1 MARPRP
7 PIADRLHASHPTS
20 MDFSRH
26 FEVVRW
32 IVLLLVW
39 QTFSHSGLAADSSD
53 IAAAGDVA
61 GPARVTGTLYEI
73 GSNRHT
79 ILYRFVRTAR
89 RSGSTVRVQRQFTT
103 PDGTVAAAET
113 VLYQSNRLV
122 AYEMKEFQANLSGSV
137 WIEPDPAKSGQ
148 PNILI
153 GYGKS
158 LAPPRGDPQPLK
170 PDTLIDDDLYPFMLV
185 HWNEL
190 MRGEPVKFRF
200 VSIEWKRTFNFQ
212 LVKTGEAVVDG
223 HPCEQI
229 TMNPS
234 GLLLAQVVNPLVFT
248 VEKAAP
254 HMLLS
259 YIGRTTPR
267 VKKGDDW
274 KYLDAET
281 VFDLA
286 SMVPAK

>member
-1 MARPRP
+1 MA
-7 PIADRLHASHPTS
+7 
-20 MDFSRH
+20 
-26 FEVVRW
+26 
-32 IVLLLVW
+32 LLLAW
-39 QTFSHSGLAADSSD
+39 QMFSGSGLAADPSD
-53 IAAAGDVA
+53 IAAALDVA
-61 GPARVTGTLYEI
+61 NPARVTGTLYEI
-73 GSNRHT
+73 GSNRHKV
-79 ILYRFVRTAR
+79 LYHFVRTAHR
-89 RSGSTVRVQRQFTT
+89 TGSTVRVQRQFTT

-113 VLYQSNRLV
+113 VLYKSNRLV
-122 AYEMKEFQANLSGSV
+122 AYEMKEFQANLSGSI
-137 WIEPDPAKSGQ
+137 WIEPDPAKNGQ
-148 PNILI
+148 SNILI

-185 HWNEL
+185 HWDEL
-190 MRGEPVKFRF
+190 MRGESVKFRF
-200 VSIEWKRTFNFQ
+200 VSIEWKRTFNFR
-212 LVKTGEAVVDG
+212 LGKTGESVVDG
-223 HPCEQI
+223 HLCEQI

-234 GLLLAQVVNPLVFT
+234 GLLLAQLVNPLVFT
-248 VEKAAP
+248 VEKTAP

-267 VKKGDDW
+267 VKKGDEW

>member
-1 MARPRP
+1 M
-7 PIADRLHASHPTS
+7 DSFRL
-20 MDFSRH
+20 FG
-26 FEVVRW
+26 VVRW
-32 IVLLLVW
+32 IALLLVW
-39 QTFSHSGLAADSSD
+39 QMFSDSGLAADPSD
-53 IAAAGDVA
+53 VAAARDLA
-61 GPARVTGTLYEI
+61 SPARFTGTLYEI
-73 GSNRHT
+73 GSNRHK
-79 ILYRFVRTAR
+79 ILYRFVRTAHR
-89 RSGSTVRVQRQFTT
+89 TGSTVRVQRQFTT

-122 AYEMKEFQANLSGSV
+122 AYEMKEFQANLSGSIR
-137 WIEPDPAKSGQ
+137 IEPDPAKSGQ
-148 PNILI
+148 SNILI

-158 LAPPRGDPQPLK
+158 LVPPRGDPQPLK
-170 PDTLIDDDLYPFMLV
+170 PDTLIDDDLYPFMLA
-185 HWNEL
+185 HWDEL
-190 MRGEPVKFRF
+190 MRGESVKFRF
-200 VSIEWKRTFNFQ
+200 VSIEWKRTFNFR
-212 LVKTGEAVVDG
+212 LVKTGESVVDG

-229 TMNPS
+229 AMNPS

-254 HMLLS
+254 HMMLS

-267 VKKGDDW
+267 VKKGDAW

>member
-1 MARPRP
+1 
-7 PIADRLHASHPTS
+7 

-26 FEVVRW
+26 FEIVRW

-39 QTFSHSGLAADSSD
+39 QTFSHSGLAADFSD

-61 GPARVTGTLYEI
+61 GTARVTGTLYEI

-79 ILYRFVRTAR
+79 ILYRFVRTAHR
-89 RSGSTVRVQRQFTT
+89 TGSTVRVQRQFTT

-122 AYEMKEFQANLSGSV
+122 AYEMKEFQANLSGSIR
-137 WIEPDPAKSGQ
+137 IEPDPAKRGQ
-148 PNILI
+148 SNILI

-158 LAPPRGDPQPLK
+158 LVPPRGDPQPLK
-170 PDTLIDDDLYPFMLV
+170 PDTLIDDNLYPFMLV
-185 HWNEL
+185 HWDEL
-190 MRGEPVKFRF
+190 MRGESVKFRF

-212 LVKTGEAVVDG
+212 LVKTGESAVDG

-229 TMNPS
+229 TMKPS

-254 HMLLS
+254 HMMLS

>member
-1 MARPRP
+1 M
-7 PIADRLHASHPTS
+7 DSSRLIW
-20 MDFSRH
+20 
-26 FEVVRW
+26 VVRW
-32 IVLLLVW
+32 MALLLAW
-39 QTFSHSGLAADSSD
+39 QTFSDSALAVDPSG

-61 GPARVTGTLYEI
+61 SPARITGTLYEI
-73 GSNRHT
+73 DSNRHK
-79 ILYRFVRTAR
+79 ILYRFVRTAHR
-89 RSGSTVRVQRQFTT
+89 TGSTVRVQRQFTT
-103 PDGTVAAAET
+103 PDGKVAAAET

-122 AYEMKEFQANLSGSV
+122 AYEMKEFQANLSGSI
-137 WIEPDPAKSGQ
+137 WIEPDPANNGQ
-148 PNILI
+148 SNILI

-158 LAPPRGDPQPLK
+158 LAPPRGDPQLLK

-185 HWNEL
+185 HWDEL
-190 MRGEPVKFRF
+190 MRGESVKFHF
-200 VSIEWKRTFNFQ
+200 VSIEWQRTFNFR
-212 LVKTGEAVVDG
+212 LVKTGESVVDG

-234 GLLLAQVVNPLVFT
+234 GLLLSKVVNPLVFT

-267 VKKGDDW
+267 VKKGDAW

-281 VFDLA
+281 VFDLG

>member
-1 MARPRP
+1 MSRPRSP
-7 PIADRLHASHPTS
+7 LTDRPQVSHLW
-20 MDFSRH
+20 
-26 FEVVRW
+26 VVRW
-32 IVLLLVW
+32 MALLLAW
-39 QTFSHSGLAADSSD
+39 QMSSAAGLAVDPSG

-73 GSNRHT
+73 GSNRHKV
-79 ILYRFVRTAR
+79 LYHFVRTAHR
-89 RSGSTVRVQRQFTT
+89 TGPTVRVQRQFTT
-103 PDGTVAAAET
+103 PDGRVAAAET
-113 VLYQSNRLV
+113 VLYRSNRLV
-122 AYEMKEFQANLSGSV
+122 AYEMKEFQANLSGSI
-137 WIEPDPAKSGQ
+137 WIEPDPAKNGQ
-148 PNILI
+148 SNILI

-170 PDTLIDDDLYPFMLV
+170 PDTLIDDDLYPFLLV
-185 HWNEL
+185 HWDEL
-190 MRGEPVKFRF
+190 MRGESVKFHF

-212 LVKTGEAVVDG
+212 LVKTGESVVDG

-248 VEKAAP
+248 VEKAAS

-267 VKKGDDW
+267 VKKGDAW

-286 SMVPAK
+286 SMVSAK